1 VRGAGT
7 GQCSANDSPL
17 KLSFQGTCGD
27 DTAET
32 DPACRTL
39 QTCTSDSDCSGTRA
53 GRCALVGN
61 GPVRACQCNIT
72 NATCASPYTC
82 DTTQN
87 RCVYNDQCKT
97 QSGNILVDPFAGA
110 YSPLAVLPWVDGIE
124 RYGAGGTVENPE
136 LRANGNTP
144 LAAAIREATAW
155 YKANIANDPQRLCRP
170 YDVRERRLPNKVYVV
185 GINVTST
192 ALGNMATAGGTAPAR
207 YATSQEEIHLHR

>member
-1 VRGAGT
+1 VLSPRRDAVLRPLRSEPHGERQARDHFCYTSGIGGQTGIQFSWYVRGAGT

-144 LAAAIREATAW
+144 SAR
-155 YKANIANDPQRLCRP
+155 RP
-170 YDVRERRLPNKVYVV
+170 PGTRR
-185 GINVTST
+185 TSPT
-192 ALGNMATAGGTAPAR
+192 TRSGSAGPT
-207 YATSQEEIHLHR
+207 